1 MVMTRSTCRL
11 AGRFAACGL
20 VLLGVMAGSG
30 AGSAASSATRVRFQ
44 WDWATE
50 RPQAAAMNAVGA
62 AQGRRQRLPL
72 VHDFSH
78 HHVIFPE
85 SVPTNVLAA
94 VRNDPRFLQQYLR
107 RHARLQAPF
116 NPYDVPDPSAAHT
129 IQRDWSVSLN
139 GGSAGTIG
147 TPAKYVFDVNAPPS
161 CTTDYVVTGVSIAG
175 SATQANMIGLNSLYN
190 TPTGNGLCAGI
201 APTVVFAYNV
211 GPGIINS
218 YVGLSLDGTKVAFNE
233 NNGGSSFFHIL
244 KMASGAGNGT
254 SASAA
259 VQPGVGNAA
268 VDTKIALT
276 GGVSTAPFVDY
287 VADVAYVTTSDNV
300 MHKYKGVFLG
310 IPTEVTAAGT
320 GWPATF
326 GGGGGI
332 STPVFDSVSRHIFIT
347 NSGNGCIDYVDDSV
361 APAVVHSG
369 LFPFS
374 PGLSTAAPV
383 IVDTGNQRVYGF
395 SSNGGG
401 TGAIVGQADTFLTAA
416 SQVTVSVG
424 GATGHNLPLMGD
436 FNENYY
442 NGLTASAR
450 LYVVGNDN
458 SGNRVPALYAIGFG
472 AGFKLNA
479 APSNGPVLVATNVA
493 GLNASPVTAFF
504 NSSLN
509 KQFIFFGVSNSCSA
523 IVTTGCVRS
532 VDVTGNAFPT
542 AVTVNTVILA
552 AAGGTGGI
560 TVDNVSLAAGASS
573 VYYTTLAGKTLVKAT
588 QALLQ

>member
-1 MVMTRSTCRL
+1 MLMTRSRFKVT
-11 AGRFAACGL
+11 GRSVACGL
-20 VLLGVMAGSG
+20 VLVGVMAGSG
-30 AGSAASSATRVRFQ
+30 AGSAASSATRVPFH

-62 AQGRRQRLPL
+62 AQGRRQRLPI
-72 VHDFSH
+72 VDDFSH

-85 SVPTNVLAA
+85 SVPANVLAA

-116 NPYDVPDPSAAHT
+116 NPYYVRDR
-129 IQRDWSVSLN
+129 IQRDWSFSLN

-147 TPAKYVFDVNAPPS
+147 TPAKYVFDVNAVPS

-175 SATQANMIGLNSLYN
+175 SATQANLIGLNSLYN
-190 TPTGNGLCAGI
+190 TPTGTGLCAGT
-201 APTVVFAYNV
+201 APKVIFAYNV
-211 GPGIINS
+211 GPGVINS
-218 YVGLSLDGTKVAFNE
+218 FVGLSLDGTKVAFNE
-233 NNGGSSFFHIL
+233 NNAGSSFFHIL
-244 KMASGAGNGT
+244 KMASGPGNGT
-254 SASAA
+254 SASGAA
-259 VQPGVGNAA
+259 TPGVGNTA
-268 VDTKIALT
+268 VDTKIALN

-300 MHKYKGVFLG
+300 MHKFQGVFLG
-310 IPTEVTAAGT
+310 TPTEVTAAGT

-326 GGGGGI
+326 AAAGGI

-347 NSGNGCIDYVDDSV
+347 NSGDGGIDYVDDSV
-361 APAVVHSG
+361 VPAVIHAG

-374 PGLSTAAPV
+374 PGLSTADPV
-383 IVDTGNQRVYGF
+383 MVDSGNKRVYGF

-401 TGAIVGQADTFLTAA
+401 TGAIVGQADTSLTAA
-416 SQVTVSVG
+416 SQVTVTVG
-424 GATGHNLPLMGD
+424 GATARLLPLMGD
-436 FNENYY
+436 FNEDYY
-442 NGLTASAR
+442 NGLVASAR

-458 SGNRVPALYAIGFG
+458 SANRVPALYAIGFG

-479 APSNGPVLVATNVA
+479 VPSNGPILVATNVA

-509 KQFIFFGVSNSCSA
+509 RQFIFFGVSNSCS
-523 IVTTGCVRS
+523 IVVTTGCIRS

-542 AVTVNTVILA
+542 ALTVNNVILA
-552 AAGGTGGI
+552 APGGTGGI
-560 TVDNVSLAAGASS
+560 TVDNVSLSLGASS
-573 VYYTTLAGKTLVKAT
+573 VYYTTLTGKTLVKAT

>member
-1 MVMTRSTCRL
+1 MTRSSFRAT
-11 AGRFAACGL
+11 GRSAACGL
-20 VLLGVMAGSG
+20 VLLGVIAASG
-30 AGSAASSATRVRFQ
+30 AGSAASSATRVLYH

-62 AQGRRQRLPL
+62 AQGRRPRLPL

-78 HHVIFPE
+78 HHVIFPD
-85 SVPTNVLAA
+85 SVPANVLAA

-107 RHARLQAPF
+107 RHARLQPPF
-116 NPYDVPDPSAAHT
+116 NPYYVPDPTAAHQ
-129 IQRDWSVSLN
+129 IHRDWSVSLN

-147 TPAKYVFDVNAPPS
+147 TPAKYVFDVNAVPS
-161 CTTDYVVTGVSIAG
+161 CTTDYVVTGVRIGG
-175 SATQANMIGLNSLYN
+175 SATQANLIGLNSLYN
-190 TPTGNGLCAGI
+190 TPLGTGLCAGT
-201 APTVVFAYNV
+201 APKVIFAYNIGSGV
-211 GPGIINS
+211 INS
-218 YVGLSLDGTKVAFNE
+218 FVGLSLDGTKVAFNE
-233 NNGGSSFFHIL
+233 NNGPNSFFHIL

-259 VQPGVGNAA
+259 ATPGVGNTA

-287 VADVAYVTTSDNV
+287 VADVAYVTTTDNV

-310 IPTEVTAAGT
+310 IPTEVTAGGT

-347 NSGNGCIDYVDDSV
+347 NSGNGGIDYVDDSV
-361 APAVVHSG
+361 VPAVIHSG
-369 LFPFS
+369 LFPFA

-383 IVDTGNQRVYGF
+383 IVDSGNQRVYGF

-401 TGAIVGQADTFLTAA
+401 TGAIVGQADTSLTVA
-416 SQVTVSVG
+416 SQVTVTVG
-424 GATGHNLPLMGD
+424 GATGQLVPLMGD
-436 FNENYY
+436 FNEAYY
-442 NGLTASAR
+442 NGVTASAR
-450 LYVVGNDN
+450 LYVVGNDG

-472 AGFKLNA
+472 AGFKMNA
-479 APSNGPVLVATNVA
+479 VPTNGPVLVATNVA
-493 GLNASPVTAFF
+493 GLDASPVTAFF

-523 IVTTGCVRS
+523 IVTTGCIRS

-542 AVTVNTVILA
+542 AVTVNNVILA

-560 TVDNVSLAAGASS
+560 TVDNVSLSAGASS
-573 VYYTTLAGKTLVKAT
+573 VYYTTLTGKTLVKAT